1 MSVGIKTFMSSQ
13 RNICCFCCNAVAT
26 STSHFWQESQK
37 RRRNTAPSKI
47 GWPAHG
53 AEFEEIQLECDTI
66 DTPAGKKS
74 ECDLIVGIILSE
86 NDGTKSDFY
95 NEKLSLE

>member
-1 MSVGIKTFMSSQ
+1 MVQMKFTSTQNIMGSCNNKVKWNHVSVGIKTFMSSQ
-13 RNICCFCCNAVAT
+13 WNICCFCCNAVAT

-66 DTPAGKKS
+66 NTPQ
-74 ECDLIVGIILSE
+74 
-86 NDGTKSDFY
+86 
-95 NEKLSLE
+95 EKNQSAIW